1 MKPQI
6 PFTRAGYQKIL
17 DEKEKLIQERPEVVS
32 NLQKAR
38 EMGDL
43 SENGYYKE
51 SKARLGF
58 LDGRR
63 RRLEKLIKFGVVVK
77 ASQSETVEI
86 GSQIKI
92 SDGKSEFSYQ
102 IVGGYESDPEKQ
114 TISHLSPI
122 GKALMGKKKNDSVE
136 VMMPAG
142 TKTFKILQINE
153 SN

>member
-6 PFTRAGYQKIL
+6 PFTQTGYQKIL
-17 DEKEKLIQERPEVVS
+17 AEKEKLIQERPEVVS

-58 LDGRR
+58 LDARV
-63 RRLEKLIKFGVVVK
+63 RRLERLIKFAVVMK
-77 ASQSETVEI
+77 SLQSETVEI
-86 GSQIKI
+86 GSRVKI
-92 SDGKSEFSYQ
+92 SDDQTEFNYQ

-114 TISHLSPI
+114 TISYLSPI
-122 GKALMGKKKNDSVE
+122 GKSLMGKKINDTVT
-136 VMMPAG
+136 VTMPAG
-142 TKTFKILQINE
+142 TKTFKILSINE